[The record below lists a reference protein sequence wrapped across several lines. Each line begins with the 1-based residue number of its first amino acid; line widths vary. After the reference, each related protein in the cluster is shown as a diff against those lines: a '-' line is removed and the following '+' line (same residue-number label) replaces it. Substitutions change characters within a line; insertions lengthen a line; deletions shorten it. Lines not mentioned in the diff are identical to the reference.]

1 MSSGMQITRISW
13 DVGPLLR
20 AVDRASERATAR
32 AGEAVL
38 GAADRRVPYRTGAL
52 AASGSVEVTDEGT
65 AVSYGTEYARVLHAH
80 PEWNYGG
87 RSGRWLSEAVDETA
101 TDVGGLMAGELR
113 SGWPGG

>member
-1 MSSGMQITRISW
+1 MSSGMEVTRVSW
-13 DVGPLLR
+13 DVRPLLR
-20 AVDRASERATAR
+20 AVESASKRATAR

-52 AASGSVEVTDEGT
+52 AASGSVELTDEGA
-65 AVSYGTEYARVLHAH
+65 AVSYGTAYARVLHAH

-87 RSGRWLSEAVDETA
+87 RSGRWLADAVDESA
-101 TDVGGLMAGELR
+101 TDVGGLMADELR